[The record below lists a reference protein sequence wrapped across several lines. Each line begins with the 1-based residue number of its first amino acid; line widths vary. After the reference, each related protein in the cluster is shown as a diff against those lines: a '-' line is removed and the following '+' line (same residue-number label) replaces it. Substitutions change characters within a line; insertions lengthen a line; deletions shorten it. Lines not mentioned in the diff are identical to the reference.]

1 METRKEVGK
10 NLNRK
15 RISQLAFMF
24 SKIAKISEEEAKVII
39 LCTDVGTGI
48 LEGNETILYEQQ
60 TENLA
65 EIVEELKLYHEYQE
79 IASLFTIE
87 NIVNTAKLLWDYE
100 KEQKKEFGK
109 DKYLMKSNKEL
120 KYKINKELIKK
131 RKNVLKIKEQNL
143 LNARRVENVN

>member
-1 METRKEVGK
+1 M
-10 NLNRK
+10 
-15 RISQLAFMF
+15 
-24 SKIAKISEEEAKVII
+24 
-39 LCTDVGTGI
+39 
-48 LEGNETILYEQQ
+48 
-60 TENLA
+60 
-65 EIVEELKLYHEYQE
+65 KLYHEYQE